1 MHRLQEKGYAA
12 RAIAPPAHS
21 ASPQAPVERSM
32 SSTYREIRS
41 GADGWPHAPP
51 SLEVWPPQVVA
62 ELS

>member
-1 MHRLQEKGYAA
+1 
-12 RAIAPPAHS
+12 
-21 ASPQAPVERSM
+21 M